1 LGEARHQSPAQLPD
15 ELLGIANEF
24 DTSLALKYNKF
35 YIGLSKDGQAFN
47 FASFRPRKSTL
58 NLEIKL
64 PKADDIDANIE
75 KAGLEALEYGA
86 RWGVYRLSLHKDDLT
101 KHRAL
106 LKELMQAAY
115 QNRAM

>member
-24 DTSLALKYNKF
+24 
-35 YIGLSKDGQAFN
+35 
-47 FASFRPRKSTL
+47 
-58 NLEIKL
+58 EL